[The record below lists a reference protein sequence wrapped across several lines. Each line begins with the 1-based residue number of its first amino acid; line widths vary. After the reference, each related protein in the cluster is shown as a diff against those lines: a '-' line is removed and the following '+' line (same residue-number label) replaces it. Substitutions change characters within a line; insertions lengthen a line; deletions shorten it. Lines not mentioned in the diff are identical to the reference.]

1 MTFTQKQMKMK
12 GTLFTISL
20 LTLLFCVS
28 CKNDNAPE
36 PSVSEQIEGQWEI
49 SPIFMEVMT
58 NSILENA
65 SNEEKPL
72 LEIIFKGGS
81 VALHFKADH
90 HLLVGY
96 RSDALAEAGGMDEGE
111 YLDITSLSSDSLQ
124 PELQWQLSSNN
135 DSIFLTAQ
143 TNVDATGNDNPLEE
157 ERIAVA
163 IHTLNETQLIL
174 LADDLVST
182 ENLPMQIPFF
192 RSAVPLYFLDA
203 KSIAGDEIQ
212 LDKIPFGIPPLTKV
226 SH

>member
-1 MTFTQKQMKMK
+1 MTNNYWKTK
-12 GTLFTISL
+12 GIL
-20 LTLLFCVS
+20 LMNCLVAILLCAS
-28 CKNDNAPE
+28 CKNNNAPE
-36 PSVSEQIEGQWEI
+36 PSVAEQIEGQWEI

-90 HLLVGY
+90 HLLIGY

-124 PELQWQLSSNN
+124 PEIQWQLSSNN
-135 DSIFLTAQ
+135 DSIFLTVQ
-143 TNVDATGNDNPLEE
+143 TNVDATGNDNPSEE
-157 ERIAVA
+157 ESIAVA
-163 IHTLNETQLIL
+163 IHTINETQLIL
-174 LADDLVST
+174 LADDLVLT
-182 ENLPMQIPFF
+182 ENTPMQIPFF